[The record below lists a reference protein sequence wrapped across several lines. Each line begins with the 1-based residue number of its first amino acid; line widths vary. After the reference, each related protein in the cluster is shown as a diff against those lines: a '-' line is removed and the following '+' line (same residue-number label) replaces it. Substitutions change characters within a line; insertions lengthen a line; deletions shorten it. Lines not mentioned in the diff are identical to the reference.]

1 MSCINFT
8 LTSSYII
15 NITLYLLTIISVF
28 NTNISLSISLFIP
41 FIINIIAFIM
51 SVNLR
56 NNKIHIALIITNIFN
71 IIYLIIEI
79 CIFLSTP
86 NLKAQTI
93 MLSIIWALTV
103 LTLTCTIVIPFNQY
117 EILITRL

>member
-28 NTNISLSISLFIP
+28 DTNLPLSISLFIP
-41 FIINIIAFIM
+41 FIMNIIAFIM

-56 NNKIHIALIITNIFN
+56 NYKIHIALIIIDIF
-71 IIYLIIEI
+71 IVIYLIIEI
-79 CIFLSTP
+79 CLFLSTP
-86 NLKAQTI
+86 NLKTQTI
-93 MLSIIWALTV
+93 TISIIWALTT
-103 LTLTCTIVIPFNQY
+103 LTLSCAFVIPFNQY